1 MWNLLFSKFDNILL
15 RFVALLLGISIF
27 LIFSDAMLR
36 VLFSYSIFWLQEMI
50 LYFVVWS
57 TMLGA
62 TVAVRRDEH
71 IKLDLLIG
79 KLRPRLQTTLQIA
92 TSLVGL
98 IFSVV
103 FTYSGIRVVFEAYRS
118 GIGSITT
125 LETPLWIP
133 YLVLPATGIIFVL
146 GFCNLIWST
155 VAPLREEKNS

>member
-1 MWNLLFSKFDNILL
+1 MWDLFFSMLDKFVL
-15 RFVALLLGISIF
+15 RLVALLLAASIL

-36 VLFSYSIFWLQEMI
+36 VLFSYSIFWLQEVI

-62 TVAVRRDEH
+62 AVAVRNDEH
-71 IKLDLLIG
+71 IKVDLLIG
-79 KLRPRLQTTLQIA
+79 ALKPKLQMTLKLA

-98 IFSVV
+98 FFSVV
-103 FTYSGIRVVFEAYRS
+103 FTYSGINVVFEAYRS

-133 YLVLPATGIIFVL
+133 YLILPAAGIIFVL
-146 GFCNLIWST
+146 GFCNLIGAT
-155 VAPLREEKNS
+155 IAQLREVTNH